1 MFTGETCETLQNLLK
16 SYLSFPNR
24 RSCRIYCSKTSWTLT
39 DSLNN
44 PEGQR
49 SKTLHPAEICS
60 SKETKSRIKIC
71 RQRFFRSGNQ
81 ISPSSL
87 CDRKYQQE
95 IKTTRRSRT
104 PPHAGWKVAATR
116 RGSERHAV
124 EKHQM
129 EQKETSIMMIL
140 LNLEK
145 AAEQSHREPAGQGQR
160 STSVQAL
167 LLYKQVNL
175 NSAGL

>member
-1 MFTGETCETLQNLLK
+1 MFTGETCETLQNLFK

-24 RSCRIYCSKTSWTLT
+24 RSCRIYCSKTSWTLS
-39 DSLNN
+39 DSL
-44 PEGQR
+44 
-49 SKTLHPAEICS
+49 TLHPAEICS
-60 SKETKSRIKIC
+60 SKETKSQIKIC

-124 EKHQM
+124 EKRQM

-145 AAEQSHREPAGQGQR
+145 AAQQSHREPAGQGQR